1 MGSAALAAP
10 RAKRGPAIDLHWNL
24 AQGDYAYLNYVPEA
38 VEAYLKRVSALP
50 GFWVESP
57 SAAIELGPEFTM
69 QHAEQLLEAMVGLRE
84 AAKPRE

>member
-1 MGSAALAAP
+1 
-10 RAKRGPAIDLHWNL
+10 
-24 AQGDYAYLNYVPEA
+24 